1 MCSKNAQTQICTCMG
16 MHDLTKY
23 GCGDTVKQ
31 DTAVS
36 KRMSTQS
43 TAPPVPGNIQPS
55 EIKVEKAFVGSKG
68 NPLNSYIREK
78 ALSLAVSLFLSNSH
92 TT

>member
-1 MCSKNAQTQICTCMG
+1 

-31 DTAVS
+31 DTPVS
-36 KRMSTQS
+36 KRMNTQS
-43 TAPPVPGNIQPS
+43 TAPPVPGNIQSS

-78 ALSLAVSLFLSNSH
+78 ALSLVVSLFSNSH